1 MEKSLVKKNIHF
13 NQEEKTHVAQM
24 IDKGAT
30 WSEVSDWH
38 RVRYGKPMSRSKYF
52 RMKQQKNEILNSR
65 RKNEAT
71 DVNAYKRV
79 RNR

>member
-13 NQEEKTHVAQM
+13 NREEKIHVAQM

-38 RVRYGKPMSRSKYF
+38 RLRFGKTIGARFKFF
-52 RMKQQKNEILNSR
+52 RLKL
-65 RKNEAT
+65 
-71 DVNAYKRV
+71 
-79 RNR
+79 